1 MLMTARSRLIL
12 ASAALVTSVALGA
25 HAGND
30 DGVLLGEQAII
41 TGGAVTAIVSD
52 GASAWYNPAGLG
64 LSSRNR
70 FDVTGS
76 VYGVNIYRVKS
87 AFALPDGTTANAAMT
102 DWVLVPSVLSFVRE
116 LGDDWVASVGI
127 FVPRTHDFD
136 LRTQVRMDSGEIFAG
151 TISSQLY
158 ESDYM
163 IAVAKRLGPNLRLGV
178 SAAGVYI
185 SRRDFAQIAF
195 GSPDAPDASFYN
207 GSSSTTVGNYGARLT
222 LGMQWNPAP
231 DWAMGLSIQSPVL
244 TGWSDI
250 SRTVVQ
256 STTSPDTGPHFSV
269 EEQRG
274 PIAVWDFTTPVR
286 LRIGVAHRMGKT
298 QLLLDGDVSSPIHTP
313 PELPPNIFFDREW
326 VVNGRVSALHAF
338 SPNVTGGAGV
348 FTDLSGEK
356 RFETNFVGAAFGVAL
371 SQAHTVDGKR
381 RDLTFSTTLGG
392 RYAYGWGEL
401 NGQNLALENGELR
414 AQAIGAVTHVHELAF
429 NLGGGVNF

>member
-1 MLMTARSRLIL
+1 MLITARSRLLI
-12 ASAALVTSVALGA
+12 ASAFLVMSVAARA

-30 DGVLLGEQAII
+30 DGVLLGEQAMI

-185 SRRDFAQIAF
+185 SRRDFAQIGL
-195 GSPDAPDASFYN
+195 GSPEAAEAGFYN

-256 STTSPDTGPHFSV
+256 STLSPDTGPHFSV

-274 PIAVWDFTTPVR
+274 PVAVWDFTTPVR
-286 LRIGVAHRMGKT
+286 LRGGVQHRMGNT
-298 QLLLDGDVSSPIHTP
+298 QLLLDADISSPIHTP

-326 VVNGRVSALHAF
+326 VVNGRVAALHAF

-414 AQAIGAVTHVHELAF
+414 AQAIGAVTRVHELAF

>member
-1 MLMTARSRLIL
+1 MLSKARSSVIL
-12 ASAALVTSVALGA
+12 ASASLVTSIAVGA

-30 DGVLLGEQAII
+30 DGVLLGEQAMI

-64 LSSRNR
+64 LSARNR

-76 VYGVNIYRVKS
+76 VYGVNIYSVKS
-87 AFALPDGTTANAAMT
+87 AFTLPDGTTADAAMT

-116 LGDDWVASVGI
+116 LGNNWVASMGI
-127 FVPRTHDFD
+127 FIPRTHDFD
-136 LRTQVRMDSGEIFAG
+136 LRTQVRKETGEIFAG
-151 TISSQLY
+151 TISSQLR
-158 ESDYM
+158 ENDYM

-185 SRRDFAQIAF
+185 SRRDFAQIAL
-195 GSPDAPDASFYN
+195 GSPDAPDLGSYN
-207 GSSSTTVGNYGARLT
+207 GSSSTTVGNYGARLA

-231 DWAMGLSIQSPVL
+231 NWDLGFSIQSPVL

-250 SRTVVQ
+250 SRTVIQ
-256 STTSPDTGPHFSV
+256 STLSPDTGPHFSI
-269 EEQRG
+269 EQQRG
-274 PIAVWDFTTPVR
+274 PVAVWDFTTPVR
-286 LRIGVAHRMGKT
+286 LRVGVAHRMGKT
-298 QLLLDGDVSSPIHTP
+298 QLLLDGDISSPIRTP

-326 VVNGRVSALHAF
+326 VVNGRVSALHTF

-356 RFETNFVGAAFGVAL
+356 RFETNFVGAAFGLRL
-371 SQAHTVDGKR
+371 SQAHSVEGKR